1 MLYRQCLQ
9 ENLLYLVLSL
19 GNKKSVK
26 ICVFL
31 SQKLD
36 IREQNKSQI
45 RGEMNEIQS
54 RKTTKVCKTKD

>member
-19 GNKKSVK
+19 GNKKSVQ

-36 IREQNKSQI
+36 RREQNKSQI